1 MMPRH
6 KPECRA
12 KTMVS
17 CLHDQ
22 GHTEELYNRNTAVL
36 LYPLKYWSL
45 CNQTSLMVHHYKP
58 EKNWLLSSSSRSQQ
72 GLKSSLNVCQ
82 SYIFCP
88 IALQSNCVFWL
99 LITTSSADNVGI
111 LILTITLTY
120 SITRNTTGGTS
131 FARQQNVFFS
141 FYVEPVSFWWCQHCE
156 ILRIVGNVENRL
168 MYYSLASSRNHFLEI
183 K

>member
-22 GHTEELYNRNTAVL
+22 GHIEELYNRNTAVL

-58 EKNWLLSSSSRSQQ
+58 EKNWLLSSRSRSQQ

-88 IALQSNCVFWL
+88 IALQSNCMFWL
-99 LITTSSADNVGI
+99 LITTSSADNVGM

-120 SITRNTTGGTS
+120 SITRNTTGEYVFCKATERVLLILCGASEFLMMPTLRNTTYHRKCGKQVDVLFTS
-131 FARQQNVFFS
+131 
-141 FYVEPVSFWWCQHCE
+141 
-156 ILRIVGNVENRL
+156 
-168 MYYSLASSRNHFLEI
+168 